1 MARLPRYRA
10 LGIGVASLP
19 GVNFAQTGQAQA
31 RVANTIASSL
41 DRMSSFAFREAEVQA
56 KLEGAEYGAANAPTA
71 QQLEDA
77 TTPAEREE
85 LVPGGK
91 GTVYDRAARSAAME
105 TISLNLE
112 TAARQE
118 ITALRMTASAS
129 NMATSE
135 LQTKIDGVINGY
147 SGALYDI
154 NPTSSKR
161 FRAGMSTVG
170 NSAVVAHANKLAEL
184 RVKQDK
190 IDAIAGIDSIKT
202 SLSDIIANG
211 DRVVDGVVVSLT
223 DLIAAE
229 RSKVFDHAE
238 KIGDPVL
245 LKQQLD
251 DFDKVANDAIVG
263 EVRDWLTT
271 SPNAHRLELQMGKI
285 EDPRI
290 KSIVNNMTSE
300 QMRNAVDASFEV
312 TSRDLALE
320 TSLDNKNARKRQA
333 ESVGV
338 RGDIIKELAFPG
350 STGKNLDTLLADL
363 MKIDPEAGLVMQKSI
378 LSSASA
384 NNPDIIVGLNRI
396 ESIGQMT
403 HENLLNALDE
413 NLITF
418 DEYTK
423 RYDRLEAL
431 KDEDM
436 VLATKILRNA
446 IQKEFSIMPGAAEQA
461 RINQIGEIENELI
474 YAKRK
479 DPGIDPV
486 GWMRDRLKD
495 LKPAGATDAE
505 IAKAQGLVNA
515 WADRNNNGNKDLSSV
530 RDALFATQPTEGIL
544 AWTSKNQSII
554 EALKTL
560 EGSQ

>member
-184 RVKQDK
+184 KLEQDK
-190 IDAIAGIDSIKT
+190 IDAIAGIDTIKT
-202 SLSDIIANG
+202 SLPDIIANG
-211 DRVVDGVVVSLT
+211 DRVVDGVKVTLT
-223 DLIAAE
+223 DLLAAE
-229 RSKVFDHAE
+229 RSKVFDHA
-238 KIGDPVL
+238 KQISPTL
-245 LKQQLD
+245 LKNQLA
-251 DFDKVANDAIVG
+251 DFDKVANDALVG

-290 KSIVNNMTSE
+290 KSIVNNMTSD

-312 TSRDLALE
+312 TSRELALE
-320 TSLDNKNARKRQA
+320 ASLENKNARKRQT

-338 RGDIIKELAFPG
+338 RGDIIKELAFPN
-350 STGKNLDTLLADL
+350 STGKNLDTLLDDL
-363 MKIDPEAGLVMQKSI
+363 MKIDPEAGLIMQKSI

-384 NNPDIIVGLNRI
+384 NNPDIIIGLNRI

-403 HENLLNALDE
+403 HDTLLNALDE
-413 NLITF
+413 NYITF
-418 DEYTK
+418 DEYTR

-436 VLATKILRNA
+436 VLATKILKNA

-479 DPGIDPV
+479 DPGLDPV

-505 IAKAQGLVNA
+505 IAKAQGLVDA
-515 WADRNNNGNKDLSSV
+515 WADRNNNGNRDLSSV
-530 RDALFATQPTEGIL
+530 RNALFATQPTEGIL

>member
-211 DRVVDGVVVSLT
+211 DRVVDGVVVPLT
-223 DLIAAE
+223 DLIAVE
-229 RSKVFDHAE
+229 RSKVFGHAD
-238 KIGDPVL
+238 KILDPVL

-251 DFDKVANDAIVG
+251 DFDKIVSKEMIGVVSDWAAESPLARDA
-263 EVRDWLTT
+263 
-271 SPNAHRLELQMGKI
+271 ELMMGKI
-285 EDPRI
+285 SDKRI
-290 KSIVNNMTSE
+290 ASIYKQMTPE
-300 QMRNAVDASFEV
+300 QRRGAIEAVFSVTAQNLQRDSRMESKRAS
-312 TSRDLALE
+312 D
-320 TSLDNKNARKRQA
+320 RKQNSIGIRT
-333 ESVGV
+333 
-338 RGDIIKELAFPG
+338 DIAKEMNFPG
-350 STGKNLDTLLADL
+350 STGRSVSDMLAEL
-363 MKIDPEAGLVMQKSI
+363 EVTDPESFLTMSQSVYNSAGSNDPDAIIALNSLQ
-378 LSSASA
+378 A
-384 NNPDIIVGLNRI
+384 NGI
-396 ESIGQMT
+396 MT
-403 HENLLNALDE
+403 HENLLAYLD
-413 NLITF
+413 NKKITF
-418 DEYTK
+418 AEYQK
-423 RYDRLEAL
+423 RFELLEARRNEPFSQAQQYIKNAINPVPSL
-431 KDEDM
+431 FGDDK
-436 VLATKILRNA
+436 RNA
-446 IQKEFSIMPGAAEQA
+446 
-461 RINQIGEIENELI
+461 QIGQITNELI
-474 YAKRK
+474 IARK
-479 DPGIDPV
+479 LDPSIDPLTWV
-486 GWMRDRLKD
+486 VARLENV
-495 LKPAGATDAE
+495 KPAGPTKKE
-505 IAKAQGLVNA
+505 IDKAQSLVDA
-515 WADRNNNGNKDLSSV
+515 FANNQDISNEIKDVQDKLNDLISGTGAAGYKKYENIL
-530 RDALFATQPTEGIL
+530 DA
-544 AWTSKNQSII
+544 I
-554 EALKTL
+554 ETL
-560 EGSQ
+560 GEVE

>member
-118 ITALRMTASAS
+118 ITALRLTASAT

-211 DRVVDGVVVSLT
+211 DRVVDGVVVPLT

-229 RSKVFDHAE
+229 RSKVFGHAN
-238 KIGDPVL
+238 KILDEAL

-251 DFDKVANDAIVG
+251 DFDKIVSKEMIGVVSDWAAESPLARDA
-263 EVRDWLTT
+263 
-271 SPNAHRLELQMGKI
+271 ELMMGKI
-285 EDPRI
+285 SDKRI
-290 KSIVNNMTSE
+290 ASIYKQMTPE
-300 QMRNAVDASFEV
+300 QRRGAIDAVFSV
-312 TSRDLALE
+312 TAQDLQRESAMESKL
-320 TSLDNKNARKRQA
+320 SGDRKQNSIGIRT
-333 ESVGV
+333 
-338 RGDIIKELAFPG
+338 DIAKEMNFPG
-350 STGKNLDTLLADL
+350 STGRSVSDMLAELKVTDPESYLTMSQSVYNSAGSSDPDAIIALNSLQANGIMTHQNLQVYLDNKKITMAEYQKRFEILESRRKEPLARAQQYIKNAINPVPSLFGSANDRKNAQIGQITNDLTDAMLLDPTIDPMNWVIARLEKEKPVGPTKKEIEKAQSLVDSFANNQNISNEIKDVQNKLADL
-363 MKIDPEAGLVMQKSI
+363 IS
-378 LSSASA
+378 
-384 NNPDIIVGLNRI
+384 
-396 ESIGQMT
+396 
-403 HENLLNALDE
+403 
-413 NLITF
+413 
-418 DEYTK
+418 
-423 RYDRLEAL
+423 
-431 KDEDM
+431 
-436 VLATKILRNA
+436 
-446 IQKEFSIMPGAAEQA
+446 
-461 RINQIGEIENELI
+461 
-474 YAKRK
+474 
-479 DPGIDPV
+479 
-486 GWMRDRLKD
+486 
-495 LKPAGATDAE
+495 
-505 IAKAQGLVNA
+505 
-515 WADRNNNGNKDLSSV
+515 GNKAAGMNQYKNIF
-530 RDALFATQPTEGIL
+530 DAIEIL
-544 AWTSKNQSII
+544 G
-554 EALKTL
+554 EV
-560 EGSQ
+560 E